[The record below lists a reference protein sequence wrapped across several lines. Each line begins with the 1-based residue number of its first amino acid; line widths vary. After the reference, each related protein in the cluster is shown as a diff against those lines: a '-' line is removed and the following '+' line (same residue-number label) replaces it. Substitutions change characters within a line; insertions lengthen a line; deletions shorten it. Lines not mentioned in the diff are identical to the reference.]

1 MTIQEYLDVHH
12 NGNWASIES
21 EKTFRQVSHIA
32 TLEQYRDAL
41 YKYMNE
47 SSHFIG
53 EMNPSCTLTIGSSVM
68 EIPTKVYIDNVYR
81 YLQDDIKKMYDQ
93 LEDEK

>member
-1 MTIQEYLDVHH
+1 MTIQEYLDIHH

-21 EKTFRQVSHIA
+21 EKTFRRVRRIA

-47 SSHFIG
+47 PTHFIG
-53 EMNPSCTLTIGSSVM
+53 EMNLSCTLTIGSYVM
-68 EIPTKVYIDNVYR
+68 EIPTKVYIGVVYQ
-81 YLQDDIKKMYDQ
+81 YLQDEIKKMYGE